1 MNKINGQWK
10 SIALVLI
17 AVFLGAGG
25 SQLWSGQAVAANAGE
40 ISSLKVDI
48 ATIQTDVKWI
58 RKTLEG
64 GEAK

>member
-1 MNKINGQWK
+1 MTKINGQWK

-25 SQLWSGQAVAANAGE
+25 SQLWTGQEVAANTGE

-58 RKTLEG
+58 RKKLEG

>member
-1 MNKINGQWK
+1 MNKINGHWK

-25 SQLWSGQAVAANAGE
+25 SQVLNGQGVAANADE

-58 RKTLEG
+58 RKTLENG
-64 GEAK
+64 AKK